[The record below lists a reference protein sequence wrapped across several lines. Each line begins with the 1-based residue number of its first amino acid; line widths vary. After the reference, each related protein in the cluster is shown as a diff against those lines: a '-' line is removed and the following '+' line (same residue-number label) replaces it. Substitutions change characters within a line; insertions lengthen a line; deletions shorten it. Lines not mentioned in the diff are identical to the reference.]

1 MWREIGGLLRNFF
14 LRHRREDELAFSYH
28 DERKAAVTDRPPN
41 RGRMDAVCGGKFFD
55 GKCSA

>member
-41 RGRMDAVCGGKFFD
+41 RARMDAVCGSKFFD